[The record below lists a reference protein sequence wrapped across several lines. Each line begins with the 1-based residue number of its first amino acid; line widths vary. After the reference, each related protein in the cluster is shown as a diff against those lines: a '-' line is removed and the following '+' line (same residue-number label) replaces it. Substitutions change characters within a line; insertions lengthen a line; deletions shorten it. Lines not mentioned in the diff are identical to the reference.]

1 MASVSGTV
9 LIDRPRDD
17 VFAYVSDYENDP
29 QWRSGVSA
37 MLHDPPGQVSIGV
50 RTHEVMRF
58 MGRDMSTEAEVV
70 EYEPGRKI
78 AFRTIAGPLSAHG
91 YRLVEDAGT
100 ETRLT
105 YHADADLTAAYRPF
119 TALIKCAFSRRVGAD
134 LIRLKAILEGYGTS
148 SQEGPPSRP

>member
-29 QWRSGVSA
+29 QWRSGVSG
-37 MLHDPPGQVSIGV
+37 MLHDPPGRVSIGV

-58 MGRDMSTEAEVV
+58 MGRDMATESEVV

-78 AFRTIAGPLSAHG
+78 AFRTISGALSARG

-100 ETRLT
+100 GTKLT
-105 YHADADLTAAYRPF
+105 YHADADLTAAHRPF
-119 TALIKCAFSRRVGAD
+119 TALIKWVFSRRVDAD
-134 LIRLKAILEGYGTS
+134 LTRLTAILERSGTS
-148 SQEGPPSRP
+148 GHEGASSRL

>member
-29 QWRSGVSA
+29 QWRSGVSE
-37 MLHDPPGQVSIGV
+37 MRHEPPGQVSIGV

-58 MGRDMSTEAEVV
+58 MGRDMATEAEVV
-70 EYEPGRKI
+70 EYEPGRRI
-78 AFRTIAGPLSAHG
+78 GFRTISGALSAHG

-100 ETRLT
+100 GTRLT
-105 YHADADLTAAYRPF
+105 YHADAELTAAYRPF
-119 TALIKCAFSRRVGAD
+119 TALIKWAFSRRVGAD
-134 LIRLKAILEGYGTS
+134 LTRLKAILEGANHRQPNT
-148 SQEGPPSRP
+148 PPDL